1 MFVGKRMTRS
11 VITVGRKD
19 TLRFASHALHEHR
32 IHQLPVV
39 EGGELVGFV
48 SGTDIRNSTFEETTV
63 SETGRIVVKNKTVE
77 EVMTRDVVTV
87 SPWDTVEDA
96 LLIFHK
102 RRLGALP
109 VVEGRKLAGIITKA
123 DVLAAFCDTL
133 RIEEAGV
140 RIEVFLPSDVGSLI
154 QLLKK
159 LGEMETEI
167 RSLIL
172 SPSKDGFV
180 AFVRLSTID
189 VGAVKKTLKEA
200 GLQRPRALGLPGSAR
215 HVARWI
221 RLM

>member
-1 MFVGKRMTRS
+1 MFVGKRMTRN
-11 VITVGRKD
+11 VFTVSRGD
-19 TLRFASHALHEHR
+19 TLRFASHVLQEHR

-39 EGGELVGFV
+39 EGGELIGFV

-63 SETGRIVVKNKTVE
+63 SETGKIVVKNKTVE
-77 EVMTRDVVTV
+77 EVMTREVITV

-109 VVEGRKLAGIITKA
+109 VVEGKKLAGIITKA

-133 RIEEAGV
+133 RIEDAGV
-140 RIEVFLPSDVGSLI
+140 RIEVFLPRDVGSLI
-154 QLLKK
+154 QLVHK
-159 LGEMETEI
+159 LGEMKTEI

-172 SPSKDGFV
+172 SPSKNGFV
-180 AFVRLSTID
+180 AFVRLATID

-200 GLQRPRALGLPGSAR
+200 GFTVPELSDFLGAPLTSPGGSA
-215 HVARWI
+215 
-221 RLM
+221 

>member
-1 MFVGKRMTRS
+1 MFVGKRMTRK
-11 VITVGRKD
+11 VITVSRGD
-19 TLRFASHALHEHR
+19 TLEFASHLLHENR

-39 EGGELVGFV
+39 EGGELIGFV
-48 SGTDIRNSTFEETTV
+48 SGTDIRNSTFEETMV
-63 SETGRIVVKNKTVE
+63 TGTGKIVVKNKTIE
-77 EVMTRDVVTV
+77 EIMKREVITV

-109 VVEGRKLAGIITKA
+109 VVEGKKLVGIITKA

-140 RIEVFLPSDVGSLI
+140 RIEVLLPREVGSLI
-154 QLLKK
+154 QLVRK
-159 LGEMETEI
+159 LGEVRAEI

-172 SPSKDGFV
+172 SPSRNGFV

-189 VGAVKKTLKEA
+189 VAAVKKSLRDA
-200 GLQRPRALGLPGSAR
+200 GFSVPELSDFLGRAGEQ
-215 HVARWI
+215 
-221 RLM
+221 

>member
-1 MFVGKRMTRS
+1 MK
-11 VITVGRKD
+11 
-19 TLRFASHALHEHR
+19 FASLLLREHR

-39 EGGELVGFV
+39 ERGELIGFV

-63 SETGRIVVKNKTVE
+63 TGTGKIVVKNKTIE
-77 EVMTRDVVTV
+77 EIMKREVITV

-109 VVEGRKLAGIITKA
+109 VVEGKKLVGIITKA

-133 RIEEAGV
+133 KIEEAGV
-140 RIEVFLPSDVGSLI
+140 RIEVLLPREAGSLI
-154 QLLKK
+154 QLVRK
-159 LGEMETEI
+159 LAEARAEI

-172 SPSKDGFV
+172 SPSRNGFV

-189 VGAVKKTLKEA
+189 VAAVKKSLKDA
-200 GLQRPRALGLPGSAR
+200 GFSVPELSDFLGRTGEQ
-215 HVARWI
+215 
-221 RLM
+221 